1 MARFTPAIRWIAV
14 ALVLAIGGF
23 LWYDQIRLRGADN
36 AARDSL
42 AVAPAA
48 AAAIFSYDYR
58 TFDVSV
64 ANGRS
69 FTTGTFTD
77 EYAKTTAALKD
88 TAITEQAVV
97 TAQTT
102 VGGVIDASPDRVDVL
117 LYVNQYR
124 RNVNISGEKVDQ
136 NRVVLTLTKVDGNWK
151 VSGAAAIQPGS
162 TGEVRSIIADCAAMM
177 GRNSGRPGPYRR
189 AVRLLTAA
197 EAV

>member
-151 VSGAAAIQPGS
+151 VSGAAAI
-162 TGEVRSIIADCAAMM
+162 
-177 GRNSGRPGPYRR
+177 
-189 AVRLLTAA
+189 
-197 EAV
+197 